1 MYSTGNLIAGG
12 RLPHGDPV
20 VRVQR
25 AALAVAM
32 VLSSSNVSPMT
43 TILASLLFAA
53 LAGWAR
59 AHAWTRAR
67 RTSSM
72 LDGRMLVLAPSLELA
87 CREPVVGEAHGSMP
101 ISSESMNVDMQR
113 LWATLAGASR
123 MLCHVA
129 PAQRV
134 T

>member
-1 MYSTGNLIAGG
+1 MYSTGNLIAGA
-12 RLPHGDPV
+12 RPLHGDPV

-32 VLSSSNVSPMT
+32 MLSSSNVSPMT

-59 AHAWTRAR
+59 AHAWTRANK
-67 RTSSM
+67 TLS
-72 LDGRMLVLAPSLELA
+72 LPDGRTLVLAPSLELA
-87 CREPVVGEAHGSMP
+87 RREPVLGEAHRGTP
-101 ISSESMNVDMQR
+101 ISSESMNADMQH
-113 LWATLAGASR
+113 LWATLACASR
-123 MLCHVA
+123 VLCYIA
-129 PAQRV
+129 PAQWV